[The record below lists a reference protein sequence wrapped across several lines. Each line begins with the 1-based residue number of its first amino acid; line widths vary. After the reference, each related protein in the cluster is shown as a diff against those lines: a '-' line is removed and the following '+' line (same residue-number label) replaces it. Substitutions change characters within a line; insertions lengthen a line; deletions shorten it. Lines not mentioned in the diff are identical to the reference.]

1 MLLIIEALLLIS
13 AALGKDHRAAVKG
26 KIFPLDMANNSVDD
40 QYENCRDRMAE
51 KVEKVFL
58 NKEKNNSPGFKIAWE
73 KAGSFV
79 KNHDN
84 LSKNNLIALYV
95 YSDSNVYTH
104 FNPDTRSGNKQYQQ
118 QTYKW
123 YSLHF
128 LLTEAVQ
135 ILKTKEQNACYH
147 TYRRTK
153 VEFSKD
159 VLNKEVRFGQFA
171 SSSIN
176 RDKGAKIFGTVSC
189 FEIYTCEGA
198 DITKYSKLGHEKEVL
213 IPPYEKFKVTA
224 VKRRTNEPKLWCET
238 VYVLKS
244 TGTRSDLNCA
254 LFKKPAKTM
263 MKSFVVG

>member
-26 KIFPLDMANNSVDD
+26 KIFPLDMALDSVDD

-51 KVEKVFL
+51 KVKKVFL
-58 NKEKNNSPGFKIAWE
+58 NNEKNNSPGFKIAWE
-73 KAGSFV
+73 KAGHIV
-79 KNHDN
+79 KNHTN
-84 LSKNNLIALYV
+84 LSKNHLIALYV
-95 YSDSNVYTH
+95 YSDSNIYTH
-104 FNPDTRSGNKQYQQ
+104 FNPDTRFGNKRYKQ

-128 LLTEAVQ
+128 LLTEAIE
-135 ILKTKEQNACYH
+135 ILKTTEQNACFY

-153 VEFSKD
+153 AEFSKD

-171 SSSIN
+171 SSSID
-176 RDKGAKIFGTVSC
+176 RDKGAKVFGTVSC

-198 DITKYSKLGHEKEVL
+198 NITKYSKLAHEEEVL
-213 IPPYEKFKVTA
+213 IPPYEKFKVID
-224 VKRRTNEPKLWCET
+224 VKRKGQRGAWCDT
-238 VYVLKS
+238 VYVLNS

-254 LFKKPAKTM
+254 LFKKPAKT
-263 MKSFVVG
+263 